1 MKLTPEQ
8 LNFLETQKVSLDRI
22 FDAEGLS
29 RSDYQPLMKEMDKI
43 IAIGVTPCA
52 KFSHTMRTRNG
63 HCVQCNTASIA
74 YLERHYDKGYI
85 YIAGSKKEK
94 VVKIGFASNIN
105 NREESLNNENYGEIS
120 DWKILFQVT
129 CKNAGKIEFNT
140 HKKLSKYL
148 TDKSYLKNNKRN
160 QCYEI
165 FSCSYSLAKETL
177 DENIGDRKNIKK
189 LKENINIINEYEF
202 DNIPVNKKRKA
213 ISKVITERAK
223 PIIRK
228 TINTKTIVSKK
239 NTVKQK
245 KDKKKVISETQKTN
259 SYIPNWLII
268 LIIIIIGAIIK
279 TLLSRY

>member
-1 MKLTPEQ
+1 MKLTSEQ
-8 LNFLETQKVSLDRI
+8 LNFLETQKVSLDKI

-52 KFSHTMRTRNG
+52 KFSHTMRTRSG
-63 HCVQCNTASIA
+63 SCVQCNTASIA
-74 YLERHYDKGYI
+74 FLERYYDKGYI

-94 VVKIGFASNIN
+94 VVKVGFATNIN
-105 NREESLNNENYGEIS
+105 NREESLNNGNYGEIN
-120 DWKILFQVT
+120 DWKILFQVM

-165 FSCSYSLAKETL
+165 FSCSYSLAKNTL

-189 LKENINIINEYEF
+189 LKENIKIIKEYEF
-202 DNIPVNKKRKA
+202 DNVPVNRKRKV
-213 ISKVITERAK
+213 ISKVISERAK

-228 TINTKTIVSKK
+228 TINTKTIVNKK

-245 KDKKKVISETQKTN
+245 K
-259 SYIPNWLII
+259 
-268 LIIIIIGAIIK
+268 
-279 TLLSRY
+279 R

>member
-1 MKLTPEQ
+1 MKLTSEQ
-8 LNFLETQKVSLDRI
+8 LNFLETQKVSLDKI

-29 RSDYQPLMKEMDKI
+29 KSDYHPLMKEMDKI

-94 VVKIGFASNIN
+94 VVKIGFTSNIN
-105 NREESLNNENYGEIS
+105 NREESLNNENYGQIN
-120 DWKILFQVT
+120 DWKILFQVM
-129 CKNAGKIEFNT
+129 CKNAGKIEFHT

-148 TDKSYLKNNKRN
+148 TDKNYLKNNKRN

-165 FSCSYSLAKETL
+165 FSCSYSLARKTL
-177 DENIGDRKNIKK
+177 DENIGDKKNIKK
-189 LKENINIINEYEF
+189 IKENTNIINEYEF
-202 DNIPVNKKRKA
+202 KNIPVNKKRQV
-213 ISKVITERAK
+213 ISKVISERAK

-228 TINTKTIVSKK
+228 TISAKKNINEKTI
-239 NTVKQK
+239 VKQK
-245 KDKKKVISETQKTN
+245 KDKKDVMPEAQQSN
-259 SYIPNWLII
+259 SSIPNWLII
-268 LIIIIIGAIIK
+268 LILIILAGIIK
-279 TLLSRY
+279 ALLARY

>member
-1 MKLTPEQ
+1 MKLAPEQ

-228 TINTKTIVSKK
+228 TINTKTIVNKK
-239 NTVKQK
+239 NTLKQK
-245 KDKKKVISETQKTN
+245 KDKNDVIPEAQQSN
-259 SYIPNWLII
+259 SSIPNWLII
-268 LIIIIIGAIIK
+268 LIMIILTAIIK
-279 TLLSRY
+279 TLLARY

>member
-1 MKLTPEQ
+1 MKLTSEQ
-8 LNFLETQKVSLDRI
+8 LNFLETQKVSLDKI

-52 KFSHTMRTRNG
+52 KFSHTMRTRSG
-63 HCVQCNTASIA
+63 SCVQCNTASIA
-74 YLERHYDKGYI
+74 FLERYYDKGYI

-94 VVKIGFASNIN
+94 VVKVGFATNIN
-105 NREESLNNENYGEIS
+105 NREESLNNGNYGEIN
-120 DWKILFQVT
+120 DWKILFQVM

-165 FSCSYSLAKETL
+165 FSCSYSLAKNTL

-189 LKENINIINEYEF
+189 LKENIKIIKEYEF
-202 DNIPVNKKRKA
+202 DNVPVNRKRKV
-213 ISKVITERAK
+213 ISKVISERAK

-228 TINTKTIVSKK
+228 TINTKTIVNKK

-245 KDKKKVISETQKTN
+245 KDKKDVIPETQQSN
-259 SYIPNWLII
+259 FSIPNWLII
-268 LIIIIIGAIIK
+268 LIIMTLTAIVK
-279 TLLSRY
+279 VLSARY

>member
-1 MKLTPEQ
+1 MKLTSEQ
-8 LNFLETQKVSLDRI
+8 LNFLETQKVSLDKI

-29 RSDYQPLMKEMDKI
+29 KSDYHPLMKEMDKI

-94 VVKIGFASNIN
+94 VVKIGFTSNIN
-105 NREESLNNENYGEIS
+105 NREESLNNENYGQIN
-120 DWKILFQVT
+120 DWKILFQVM
-129 CKNAGKIEFNT
+129 CKNAGKIEFHT

-148 TDKSYLKNNKRN
+148 TDKNYLKNNKRN

-165 FSCSYSLAKETL
+165 FSCSYSLARKTL
-177 DENIGDRKNIKK
+177 DENIGDKKNIKK
-189 LKENINIINEYEF
+189 IKENTNIINEYEF
-202 DNIPVNKKRKA
+202 KNIPVNKKRQV
-213 ISKVITERAK
+213 ISRVISERAK

-228 TINTKTIVSKK
+228 TISAKKNINEKTI
-239 NTVKQK
+239 VKQK
-245 KDKKKVISETQKTN
+245 KDKNDVIPEAQQSN
-259 SYIPNWLII
+259 SSIPNWLII
-268 LIIIIIGAIIK
+268 LIMIILMAIIK
-279 TLLSRY
+279 ALLARY

>member
-1 MKLTPEQ
+1 MKLTSEQ
-8 LNFLETQKVSLDRI
+8 LNFLETQKVSLDKI

-29 RSDYQPLMKEMDKI
+29 KSDYHPLMKEMDKI

-94 VVKIGFASNIN
+94 VVKIGFTSNIN
-105 NREESLNNENYGEIS
+105 NREESLNNENYGQIN
-120 DWKILFQVT
+120 DWKILFQVM
-129 CKNAGKIEFNT
+129 CKNAGKIEFHT

-148 TDKSYLKNNKRN
+148 TDKNYLKNNKRN

-165 FSCSYSLAKETL
+165 FSCSYSLAKKTL
-177 DENIGDRKNIKK
+177 DENIGDKKNIKK
-189 LKENINIINEYEF
+189 IKENTNIINEYEF
-202 DNIPVNKKRKA
+202 KNIPVNKKRQV
-213 ISKVITERAK
+213 ISRVISERAK

-228 TINTKTIVSKK
+228 TISAKKNINEKTI
-239 NTVKQK
+239 VKQK
-245 KDKKKVISETQKTN
+245 KDKNDVIPEAQQSN
-259 SYIPNWLII
+259 SSIPNWLII
-268 LIIIIIGAIIK
+268 LIMIILMAIIK
-279 TLLSRY
+279 ALLAKY

>member
-1 MKLTPEQ
+1 MKLTSEQ
-8 LNFLETQKVSLDRI
+8 LNFLETQKVSLDKI

-52 KFSHTMRTRNG
+52 KFSHTMRTRSG
-63 HCVQCNTASIA
+63 SCVQCNTASIA
-74 YLERHYDKGYI
+74 FLERYYDKGYI

-94 VVKIGFASNIN
+94 VVKVGFATNIN
-105 NREESLNNENYGEIS
+105 NREESLNNGNYGEIN
-120 DWKILFQVT
+120 DWKILFQVM

-165 FSCSYSLAKETL
+165 FSCSYSLAKNTL

-189 LKENINIINEYEF
+189 LKENIKIIKEYEF
-202 DNIPVNKKRKA
+202 DNVPVNRKRKV
-213 ISKVITERAK
+213 ISKVISERAK

-228 TINTKTIVSKK
+228 TINTKTIVNKK

-245 KDKKKVISETQKTN
+245 KDKKDVIPETQQSN
-259 SYIPNWLII
+259 FSIPNWLII
-268 LIIIIIGAIIK
+268 LIII
-279 TLLSRY
+279 TLTAVVKVLSSRY

>member
-1 MKLTPEQ
+1 MKLTSEQ
-8 LNFLETQKVSLDRI
+8 LNFLETQKVSLDKI

-52 KFSHTMRTRNG
+52 KFSHTMRTRSG
-63 HCVQCNTASIA
+63 SCVQCNTASIA
-74 YLERHYDKGYI
+74 FLERYYDKGYI

-94 VVKIGFASNIN
+94 VVKVGFATNIN
-105 NREESLNNENYGEIS
+105 NREESLNNGNYGEIN
-120 DWKILFQVT
+120 DWKILFQVM

-165 FSCSYSLAKETL
+165 FSCSYSLAKNTL

-189 LKENINIINEYEF
+189 LKENIKIIKEYEF
-202 DNIPVNKKRKA
+202 DNVPVNRKRKVIA
-213 ISKVITERAK
+213 KVISERAK

-228 TINTKTIVSKK
+228 TINTKTIVNKK

-245 KDKKKVISETQKTN
+245 KDKKDVIPETQQSN
-259 SYIPNWLII
+259 FSIPNWLII
-268 LIIIIIGAIIK
+268 LIIITLTAIVK
-279 TLLSRY
+279 VLSSRY

>member
-52 KFSHTMRTRNG
+52 KFSHTMRIRSG
-63 HCVQCNTASIA
+63 SCVQCNTANIA
-74 YLERHYDKGYI
+74 FLERYYDRGYI

-94 VVKIGFASNIN
+94 VVKIGFTSNIN
-105 NREESLNNENYGEIS
+105 NREESLNNGNYGEIN

-165 FSCSYSLAKETL
+165 FSCSYSLAKNTL

-189 LKENINIINEYEF
+189 LKENIKIIKEYEF
-202 DNIPVNKKRKA
+202 DNVPVNRKRKV
-213 ISKVITERAK
+213 ISKVISERAK

-228 TINTKTIVSKK
+228 TINTKTIVNKK
-239 NTVKQK
+239 NTLKQK
-245 KDKKKVISETQKTN
+245 KDKNDVIPEAQQSN
-259 SYIPNWLII
+259 SSIPNWLII
-268 LIIIIIGAIIK
+268 LIMIILTAIIK
-279 TLLSRY
+279 TLLARY

>member
-1 MKLTPEQ
+1 MKLTSEQ
-8 LNFLETQKVSLDRI
+8 LNFLETQKVSLDKI

-52 KFSHTMRTRNG
+52 KFSHTMRTRSG
-63 HCVQCNTASIA
+63 SCVQCNTASIA
-74 YLERHYDKGYI
+74 FLERYYDKGYI

-94 VVKIGFASNIN
+94 VVKVGFATNIN
-105 NREESLNNENYGEIS
+105 NREESLNNGNYGEIN
-120 DWKILFQVT
+120 DWKILFQVM

-165 FSCSYSLAKETL
+165 FSCSYSLAKNTL

-189 LKENINIINEYEF
+189 LKENIKIIKEYEF
-202 DNIPVNKKRKA
+202 DNVPVNRKRKV
-213 ISKVITERAK
+213 ISKVISERAK

-228 TINTKTIVSKK
+228 TINTKTIVNKK

-245 KDKKKVISETQKTN
+245 KDKKDVIPETQQSN
-259 SYIPNWLII
+259 FSIPNWLII
-268 LIIIIIGAIIK
+268 LIIITLTAIVK
-279 TLLSRY
+279 VLSSRY

>member
-94 VVKIGFASNIN
+94 VVKIGFTSNIN
-105 NREESLNNENYGEIS
+105 NREESLNNGNYGEIN

-165 FSCSYSLAKETL
+165 FSCSYSLAKNTL

-189 LKENINIINEYEF
+189 LKENIKIIKEYEF
-202 DNIPVNKKRKA
+202 DNVPVNRKRKV
-213 ISKVITERAK
+213 ISKVISERAK

-228 TINTKTIVSKK
+228 TINTKTIVNKK
-239 NTVKQK
+239 NTLKQK
-245 KDKKKVISETQKTN
+245 KDKNDVIPEAQQSN
-259 SYIPNWLII
+259 SSIPNWLII
-268 LIIIIIGAIIK
+268 LIMIILMAIIK
-279 TLLSRY
+279 ALLAKY

>member
-1 MKLTPEQ
+1 MKLTSEQ
-8 LNFLETQKVSLDRI
+8 LNFLETQKVSLDKI

-29 RSDYQPLMKEMDKI
+29 KSDYHPLMKEMDKI

-94 VVKIGFASNIN
+94 VVKIGFTSNIN
-105 NREESLNNENYGEIS
+105 NREESLNNENYGQIN
-120 DWKILFQVT
+120 DWKILFQVM
-129 CKNAGKIEFNT
+129 CKNAGKIEFHT

-148 TDKSYLKNNKRN
+148 TDKNYLKNNKRN

-165 FSCSYSLAKETL
+165 FSCSYSLAKKTL
-177 DENIGDRKNIKK
+177 DENIGDKKNIKK
-189 LKENINIINEYEF
+189 IKENTNIINEYEF
-202 DNIPVNKKRKA
+202 KNIPVNKKRQV
-213 ISKVITERAK
+213 ISRVISERAK

-228 TINTKTIVSKK
+228 TISAKKNINEKTI
-239 NTVKQK
+239 VKQK
-245 KDKKKVISETQKTN
+245 KDKNDVIPEAQQSN
-259 SYIPNWLII
+259 SSIPNWLII
-268 LIIIIIGAIIK
+268 LEA
-279 TLLSRY
+279 SAMP

>member
-1 MKLTPEQ
+1 MKLAPEQ
-8 LNFLETQKVSLDRI
+8 LNFLETQKISLDKI

-29 RSDYQPLMKEMDKI
+29 KSDYHPLMKEMDKI

-239 NTVKQK
+239 NTFKQK

-268 LIIIIIGAIIK
+268 LIIIIIGAIII

>member
-1 MKLTPEQ
+1 MKLTSEQ
-8 LNFLETQKVSLDRI
+8 LNFLETQKVSLDKI

-29 RSDYQPLMKEMDKI
+29 KSDYHPLMKEMDKI

-94 VVKIGFASNIN
+94 VVKIGFTSNIN
-105 NREESLNNENYGEIS
+105 NREESLNNENYGQIN
-120 DWKILFQVT
+120 DWKILFQVM
-129 CKNAGKIEFNT
+129 CKNAGKIEFHT

-148 TDKSYLKNNKRN
+148 TDKNYLKNNKRN

-165 FSCSYSLAKETL
+165 FSCSYSLAKKTL
-177 DENIGDRKNIKK
+177 DENIGDKKNIKK
-189 LKENINIINEYEF
+189 IKENTNIINEYEF
-202 DNIPVNKKRKA
+202 KNIPVNKKRQV
-213 ISKVITERAK
+213 ISRVISERAK

-228 TINTKTIVSKK
+228 TISAKKNINEKTI
-239 NTVKQK
+239 VKQK
-245 KDKKKVISETQKTN
+245 KDKNDVIPEAQQSN
-259 SYIPNWLII
+259 SSIPNWLII
-268 LIIIIIGAIIK
+268 LILIILAGIIK
-279 TLLSRY
+279 ALLAR

>member
-1 MKLTPEQ
+1 MKLTSEQ
-8 LNFLETQKVSLDRI
+8 LNFLETQKVSLDKI

-29 RSDYQPLMKEMDKI
+29 KSDYHPLMKEMDKI

-94 VVKIGFASNIN
+94 VVKIGFTSNIN
-105 NREESLNNENYGEIS
+105 NREESLNNENYGQIN
-120 DWKILFQVT
+120 DWKILFQVM
-129 CKNAGKIEFNT
+129 CKNAGKIEFHT

-148 TDKSYLKNNKRN
+148 TDKNYLKNNKRN

-165 FSCSYSLAKETL
+165 FSCSYSLAKKTL
-177 DENIGDRKNIKK
+177 DENIGDKKNIKK
-189 LKENINIINEYEF
+189 IKENTNIINEYEF
-202 DNIPVNKKRKA
+202 KNIPVNKKRQV
-213 ISKVITERAK
+213 ISRVISERAK

-228 TINTKTIVSKK
+228 TISAKKNINEKTI
-239 NTVKQK
+239 VKQK
-245 KDKKKVISETQKTN
+245 KDKNDVIPEAQQSN
-259 SYIPNWLII
+259 SSIPNWLII
-268 LIIIIIGAIIK
+268 LIMIILMAIIK
-279 TLLSRY
+279 ALLARY

>member
-52 KFSHTMRTRNG
+52 KFSHTMRTRSG
-63 HCVQCNTASIA
+63 SCVQCNTANIA
-74 YLERHYDKGYI
+74 FLERYYDKGYI

-94 VVKIGFASNIN
+94 VVKIGFTSNIN
-105 NREESLNNENYGEIS
+105 NREESLNNGNYGEIN

-165 FSCSYSLAKETL
+165 FSCSYSLAKNTL

-189 LKENINIINEYEF
+189 LKENIKIIKEYEF
-202 DNIPVNKKRKA
+202 DNVPVNRKRKV
-213 ISKVITERAK
+213 ISKVISERAK